1 MTFSCDVRWNL
12 FLLERISENS
22 ENSPVIL
29 KTHEPKSST
38 TTTPKIPKILKIC
51 QKFLKKKVFFEAL
64 ILYRIEKKTLI
75 SYRYRIESKK
85 SLSLFIGRG
94 TISWKH
100 VQSFVCHNFQLQY
113 TFQIF
118 SWSLLILFWYYH
130 ICQTTLALKLYIDQ
144 ITLLP
149 GENKDHHG
157 FQDQKFRVTLI
168 RLLGLQTVQRL
179 GGHQNIHIKLINH
192 WFINLFAYY
201 LEPGEHR
208 WSWGHL

>member
-1 MTFSCDVRWNL
+1 MLSPL
-12 FLLERISENS
+12 FLLLSSTPVAASSSTLGRLSIAIELFENS
-22 ENSPVIL
+22 FNCSLIYVTFSWNNL
-29 KTHEPKSST
+29 YHAMSSS
-38 TTTPKIPKILKIC
+38 C
-51 QKFLKKKVFFEAL
+51 C
-64 ILYRIEKKTLI
+64 
-75 SYRYRIESKK
+75 
-85 SLSLFIGRG
+85 G

-130 ICQTTLALKLYIDQ
+130 ICQTTLALKLSIDQ

-168 RLLGLQTVQRL
+168 RLLGFQTVQRL